1 MPKKLNIK
9 QVISTNPR
17 VNAKD
22 LQKSMEVL
30 KSLQKTGVVRR
41 HTYSLETRDS
51 RGSLHYVLSESITR
65 Q

>member
-1 MPKKLNIK
+1 MPKKLSIK

-17 VNAKD
+17 VDAKD

-30 KSLQKTGVVRR
+30 KTLQKTGVVRR

-65 Q
+65 R